1 MTDARPIG
9 PDGGEANPVEALA
22 ATFAGQPVLVTG
34 GLGFIGSTLAHRL
47 VGLGAQVTLVDSMLP
62 GAGGNLAN
70 VADIRERV
78 QVNISDVRDPN
89 SLRYL
94 VQGQRFLF
102 NLAGQ
107 NSHIDSM
114 RDPFTDLEINCHA
127 QLSIMEACR
136 QHNPAI
142 RVVYTAT
149 RQQYGRADY
158 LPVDERHPLRPVDVN
173 GINVIAGESYHILYH
188 QVYGIETTSLRLTN
202 TYGPR
207 MLIRHPRQT
216 ALGWLIHQA
225 VEGRRIDLFGGGTDR
240 RDFNYVD
247 DVVDAL
253 LLAAT
258 HPGAVGEVFNL
269 GGEPITLRAAVELL
283 LEVAGGGGGYRIV
296 PFPPERKAIDIGDV
310 YCDHTKI
317 TAALGWRPRVS
328 LEEGLRRTVDFYR
341 ANWADY
347 VDPPA
352 DGISDPAPA
361 PQPAEQPLGRQ

>member
-1 MTDARPIG
+1 MSDARPIG
-9 PDGGEANPVEALA
+9 PDGGEANPAEALA

-34 GLGFIGSTLAHRL
+34 GLGFIGSALAHRL
-47 VGLGAQVTLVDSMLP
+47 VGLGARVTLVDSMLP

-70 VADIRERV
+70 VADIRQRV

-114 RDPFTDLEINCHA
+114 RDPFTDLEINCRA

-136 QHNPAI
+136 HYNPAI

-258 HPGAVGEVFNL
+258 HPGAVGEIFNL

-310 YCDHTKI
+310 YCDHTKV

-328 LEEGLRRTVDFYR
+328 LEEGLRRTVAFYR

-347 VDPPA
+347 VDPTA
-352 DGISDPAPA
+352 TGITDPAPA
-361 PQPAEQPLGRQ
+361 SRPAEQPLGR